1 MPHSGWQPEEGALI
15 ERARHGDHEAYAAL
29 VQMHQDV
36 VFRTAYLITRSAADA
51 EDVTQEAFIKAFRAL
66 SGFREGAPFR
76 PWILRIAAN
85 EARNR
90 RRSIGRRMEVS
101 ADARVELDEGL
112 GPAREP
118 ADPGATPEEV
128 ALAGEQREILL
139 AALGRLDEDDR
150 LVIAY
155 RYFFDLSEAEMAD
168 ALEVPRGTVKSRL
181 SRAMARLRAR
191 FPAAG

>member
-1 MPHSGWQPEEGALI
+1 MPHTGRQPEDGALI

-29 VQMHQDV
+29 VRSHQDV

-51 EDVTQEAFIKAFRAL
+51 EDVTQEAFIKAYRAL

-90 RRSIGRRMEVS
+90 RRAIGRRLEVS
-101 ADARVELDEGL
+101 ADAPVERDGGL
-112 GPAREP
+112 VAAREP
-118 ADPGATPEEV
+118 ADPDATPEEL
-128 ALAGEQREILL
+128 ALAGERREVLL

-155 RYFFDLSEAEMAD
+155 RYFFDLSEAEMAE
-168 ALEVPRGTVKSRL
+168 ALDVPRGTVKSRL
-181 SRAMARLRAR
+181 SRAMARLRER
-191 FPAAG
+191 FPVAG